1 MFEVMDAYSQNAVI
15 KVIGV
20 GGGGGNAV
28 AHMVASGIEGVEFMC
43 VNTDAQALKH
53 SKVKTSLQIGSDITK
68 GLGAGANP
76 DVGRAAALEDRER
89 LIGLI
94 SGTDMLFITAGMG
107 GGTGTGAAPVVAQLA
122 KELGILTVAVVT
134 RPFEMEGGKR
144 SRAADNGIAELSKY
158 VDSLIT
164 IPNQK
169 LLTVLGSSTTLLDAF
184 KSANQV
190 LQGAVQGIAELI
202 TRPGLINVD
211 FADVRTVMSETGM
224 AMMGSGAGRGEG
236 RARAAAEAAVSSPL
250 LEHVDLADAQ
260 GILVNVTAGMDM
272 SIGEFQEVGS
282 IVKEFASDEA
292 TVVVGTVIDPEM
304 QDELRVTVVATGL
317 NRVAQPVRGRDGFHH
332 RDVHRDAHRDAH
344 REAPRHDVR
353 GAAPTRRPAPTLA
366 PVANDYAGLDKPAVQ
381 RFARAVGDGVGHAQ
395 VDEELLD
402 IPAFLRRQAD

>member
-1 MFEVMDAYSQNAVI
+1 MDAYSQSAVI

-28 AHMVASGIEGVEFMC
+28 AHMVTSGIEGVDFMC
-43 VNTDAQALKH
+43 INTDAQALKH
-53 SKVKTSLQIGSDITK
+53 SKVKTALQIGSDITK

-89 LIGLI
+89 LIEMI
-94 SGTDMLFITAGMG
+94 DGTDMLFITAGMG

-144 SRAADNGIAELSKY
+144 HRAADSGIAELSKY

-236 RARAAAEAAVSSPL
+236 RARVAAEAAVSSPL
-250 LEHVDLADAQ
+250 LEHVDLADAH

-282 IVKEFASDEA
+282 IVKEFASEDA

-304 QDELRVTVVATGL
+304 SDELRVTVVATGL
-317 NRVAQPVRGRDGFHH
+317 NRVAEQPHRGRGREGFAYRESREPVREPARERDM
-332 RDVHRDAHRDAH
+332 
-344 REAPRHDVR
+344 
-353 GAAPTRRPAPTLA
+353 GARAMKRPSPALQS
-366 PVANDYAGLDKPAVQ
+366 VATDYAGLEKPAVQ
-381 RFARAVGDGVGHAQ
+381 RFARAVGDGVGSPA

>member
-28 AHMVASGIEGVEFMC
+28 AHMVSSGIEGVEFMC
-43 VNTDAQALKH
+43 INTDAQALKH
-53 SKVKTSLQIGSDITK
+53 SKIKTALQIGSDITK

-89 LIGLI
+89 LIEMI
-94 SGTDMLFITAGMG
+94 DGTDMLFITAGMG
-107 GGTGTGAAPVVAQLA
+107 GGTGTGAAPIVAQLA

-144 SRAADNGIAELSKY
+144 SRAADNGIGELSKY

-184 KSANQV
+184 KAANQV

-202 TRPGLINVD
+202 TRPGLVNVD

-224 AMMGSGAGRGEG
+224 AMMGNGVARGEG
-236 RARAAAEAAVSSPL
+236 RARTAAEAAVSSPL
-250 LEHVDLADAQ
+250 LEHVDLADAG

-272 SIGEFQEVGS
+272 SIGEFQEVGN
-282 IVKEFASDEA
+282 IVREFASDEA
-292 TVVVGTVIDPEM
+292 TIVMGTVIDPEM

-317 NRVAQPVRGRDGFHH
+317 NRVAQPVRGRDAGYYRSEPVREPV
-332 RDVHRDAHRDAH
+332 RDT
-344 REAPRHDVR
+344 R
-353 GAAPTRRPAPTLA
+353 GSANASRRPAPTLA
-366 PVANDYAGLDKPAVQ
+366 PVATDYAGLDKPAVQ
-381 RFARAVGDGVGHAQ
+381 RFARAVGDGMGPSV

>member
-1 MFEVMDAYSQNAVI
+1 MFEVMDAYSQSAVI

-28 AHMVASGIEGVEFMC
+28 AHMVTSGIEGVDFMC
-43 VNTDAQALKH
+43 INTDAQALKH
-53 SKVKTSLQIGSDITK
+53 SKVKTALQIGSDITK

-89 LIGLI
+89 LIEMI
-94 SGTDMLFITAGMG
+94 DGTDMLFITAGMG

-144 SRAADNGIAELSKY
+144 SRAADSGIAELSKY

-224 AMMGSGAGRGEG
+224 AMMGSGSGRGEG
-236 RARAAAEAAVSSPL
+236 RARVAAEAAVSSPL
-250 LEHVDLADAQ
+250 LEHVDLADAH

-282 IVKEFASDEA
+282 IVKEFASEDA

-304 QDELRVTVVATGL
+304 SDELRVTVVATGL
-317 NRVAQPVRGRDGFHH
+317 NRVAEQRHRGREGFAYRESREPVREP
-332 RDVHRDAHRDAH
+332 V
-344 REAPRHDVR
+344 RER
-353 GAAPTRRPAPTLA
+353 GAGMHPVKRPAPALQS
-366 PVANDYAGLDKPAVQ
+366 VATDYAGLEKPAVQ
-381 RFARAVGDGVGHAQ
+381 RFARAVGDGVGSGT